1 MTAFEQPITRTAA
14 HRDADELV
22 RHLAA
27 YAQHRAQCGQ
37 HAPITTRLLAQHLNW
52 REARTADA
60 LALAQQLGMVGQ
72 GLGDGGWF
80 VRC

>member
-1 MTAFEQPITRTAA
+1 MDPITRTAA

-60 LALAQQLGMVGQ
+60 LALAQQLGRVKTNPS
-72 GLGDGGWF
+72 DGGWC
-80 VRC
+80 VTC